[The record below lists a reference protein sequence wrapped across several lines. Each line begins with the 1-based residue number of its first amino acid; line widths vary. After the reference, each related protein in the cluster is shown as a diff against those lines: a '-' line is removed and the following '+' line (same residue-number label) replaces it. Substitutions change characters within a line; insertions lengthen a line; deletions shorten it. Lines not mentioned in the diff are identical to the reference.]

1 MRQSR
6 FIIFISICIAT
17 ALPSRAQQH
26 LSYYFRRITHA
37 DGLLHNQVFG
47 ITQDRKGFLWISTTN
62 GLQRYDGSRFVW
74 YPDFLCN
81 PYDEVTYLSEIY
93 ADNSKDQLRILKNN
107 KIETYDLKKN
117 IFTVS
122 SFEKTQEQLIR
133 QTAPGARV
141 PMLSEKNTLFYYD
154 SVRGKYLASGSSVMP
169 SNSRQASLIATD
181 STTGNSWVVITRS
194 LYLFDKS
201 GRPIAWS
208 GNNPVNHPLLSQNV
222 FGKGEKIPR
231 LILIDSKKNI
241 WVTTWGDELYKY
253 NAATGQVGQ
262 YSIKAIKQIEDGGR
276 PVTDFPQV
284 NCILEDNHH
293 EIWIGTLKAG
303 LLRYN
308 PATDNFDYNLI
319 NETNP
324 AGNLREYNIYSLFQ
338 DREENIWI
346 STDNGICMFN
356 PYQQYFSFTHHDE
369 KNPASI
375 IKNEI
380 QCVYQAPKGDIFLGT
395 WGGGFAVYDSH
406 YNFKKNV
413 NFPGNKEIN
422 FIWSFAPNG
431 PDNIWMGCQHGWLV
445 NYNTITGESETIHPP
460 ELENSTIRCL
470 TTDADGNLY
479 MGLHN
484 GKTVIRQHQTGKF
497 LAFRPGTQDK
507 LTSISPVM
515 NLFIDKKGHCW
526 VSSETGLYEFDT
538 ATLNY
543 VNNWQPEPD
552 NPKSIAGKT
561 CHGIEEYNDSIL
573 LVGTIYGGLNFF
585 NRNTKTFT
593 HMGTADGLPSNTV
606 YAVKKDQSNNIW
618 ITTEYNLCRLNPDDH
633 SISTYSLENESVNAS
648 ITSGILYPLQSGEWV
663 TLTNAEAIRFT
674 PGKLGASRSYSS
686 KVEITGFKIYNKPV
700 PVDSLLSADLSIR
713 LSYKQNFFTIE
724 FSSLSYSELQ
734 PTRYYYRLSGIDH
747 EWVNGGTSRLAN
759 YTDLK
764 PGEYL
769 FEVKAENGGSFSPVT
784 SFNIIIKPPYW
795 QTTWYK
801 AAWILVIAG
810 LIYAFTKWR
819 INSIR
824 KEEKSKRKFTRELAN
839 MEMKALR
846 SQMNPHFIFN
856 CINSIDALIQG
867 NDKYHATVY
876 LNKFAKLIRNILD
889 SSKQNTISLAK
900 DLEALKLYIELEQL
914 RHENKF
920 TATVTADEAV
930 MQEDY
935 KVPPLIIQPFV
946 ENAILHGIR
955 HRPGNGG
962 VLTINVSRQGEY
974 LQYLIEDNGVGRDYV
989 KSRIRREN
997 QSYGIDMS
1005 NDRVKLFNN
1014 EATASVHI
1022 TDLFNNGQPAG
1033 TRVEV
1038 LLKIQSC

>member
-1 MRQSR
+1 MRQYR
-6 FIIFISICIAT
+6 YIIFLFISITTVLSAYT
-17 ALPSRAQQH
+17 QQH

-47 ITQDRKGFLWISTTN
+47 ITQDKKGFLWIATTN
-62 GLQRYDGSRFVW
+62 GLQRYDGSRFFW

-81 PYDEVTYLSEIY
+81 PYDEVTYRSGVY
-93 ADNSKDQLRILKNN
+93 ADQEKDLLWIQKNN
-107 KIETYDLKKN
+107 KIETLDLKNN
-117 IFTVS
+117 IFKITDLI
-122 SFEKTQEQLIR
+122 KTQEQLAKE
-133 QTAPGARV
+133 TSPAARIPLLPDNHTMYV
-141 PMLSEKNTLFYYD
+141 FDTSIQKYMPYNT
-154 SVRGKYLASGSSVMP
+154 SVMP
-169 SNSRQASLIATD
+169 ANAHQSSLIAAD
-181 STTGNSWVVITRS
+181 SSSGYSWTLITRS
-194 LYLFDKS
+194 LYVFDRH
-201 GRPIAWS
+201 GRPVAWS
-208 GNNPVNHPLLSQNV
+208 GFNPIHHPLLDKNL
-222 FGKGEKIPR
+222 FGIGEKIPHQ
-231 LILIDSKKNI
+231 ILIDSKKNI
-241 WVTTWGDELYKY
+241 WISTWGDELYQY
-253 NAATGQVGQ
+253 HAATNQVRQ

-276 PVTDFPQV
+276 TVTDLPQV
-284 NCILEDNHH
+284 NCMLEDNHH
-293 EIWIGTLKAG
+293 VIWIGTLKAG

-308 PATDNFDYNLI
+308 PDKDNFDYSLI
-319 NETNP
+319 NESNP
-324 AGNLREYNIYSLFQ
+324 AGNLREYNIYSLSQ

-356 PYQQYFSFTHHDE
+356 PYQQYFSFTHHE
-369 KNPASI
+369 ENNPASI
-375 IKNEI
+375 LKNEI
-380 QCVYQAPKGDIFLGT
+380 QCVYQAPNGDIFLGT

-406 YNFKKNV
+406 FNFKKNV
-413 NFPGNKEIN
+413 SYTGNPEIN
-422 FIWSFAPNG
+422 FVWSFAPNG
-431 PDNIWMGCQHGWLV
+431 PDNIWLGSQHGWLT
-445 NYNTITGESETIHPP
+445 NYNILTGQMETVHPP
-460 ELENSTIRCL
+460 ELENSTIRCIA
-470 TTDADGNLY
+470 TDQDGNLY

-484 GKTVIRQHQTGKF
+484 GKTIVRQKKNGKF
-497 LAFRPGTQDK
+497 IPFRPGVHDDPL
-507 LTSISPVM
+507 LTSPVI
-515 NLFIDKKGHCW
+515 NIFIDRENKCW
-526 VSSETGLYEFDT
+526 VSTETGLKEFD
-538 ATLNY
+538 AAAAGY
-543 VNNWQPEPD
+543 VNNWQPD
-552 NPKSIAGKT
+552 STNPKSIAGKT

-585 NRNTKTFT
+585 NKHTKSFT
-593 HMGTADGLPSNTV
+593 HMGIADGLPSGTV
-606 YAVKKDQSNNIW
+606 YAVKKDATGNIW
-618 ITTEYNLCRLNPDDH
+618 LTTEYNLCRLNLTDH
-633 SISTYSLENESVNAS
+633 TVSTYSLENGSINAS
-648 ITSGILYPLQSGEWV
+648 ITSGILYPLQNGDWV
-663 TLTNAEAIRFT
+663 TFTNAEAIRFT
-674 PGKLGASRSYSS
+674 PEKLSAIRPFLS
-686 KVEITGFKIYNKPV
+686 KVEITSFKIYNKPV
-700 PVDSLLSADLSIR
+700 VVDSLLSAGLPIR
-713 LSYKQNFFTIE
+713 LTYKQNFFTIE

-734 PTRYYYRLSGIDH
+734 PTRFFYRLSDIDGD
-747 EWVNGGTSRLAN
+747 WVNGGSNRLAN

-769 FEVKAENGGSFSPVT
+769 FEVKAENGGNSSPVT
-784 SFNIIIKPPYW
+784 SFRIIIKPPYW

-801 AAWILVIAG
+801 AAWIMVIAG
-810 LIYAFTKWR
+810 LVYAFTKWR
-819 INSIR
+819 IKSIR

-856 CINSIDALIQG
+856 CINSIDALIQS

-889 SSKQNTISLAK
+889 SSKQNTISLNQ

-920 TATVTADEAV
+920 TASVTAEESV
-930 MQEDY
+930 LQEDY

-946 ENAILHGIR
+946 ENAIIHGIR

-962 VLTINVSRQGEY
+962 ILTITVSRQGEY

-997 QSYGIDMS
+997 QSYGMDMS